1 MTLFILGLII
11 FLGSHSTRIFAE
23 PWRTQMITKLGEKK
37 WKGICT
43 LVSIFGFVL
52 LVIGYGQA
60 RQDTVLL
67 WQPPTF
73 SIHLAL
79 LLNLF
84 TFVFLASSAPNN
96 NAIRVKLKHPM
107 ILSVK
112 IWALAHLLANGTL
125 VDAILFGAFLIW
137 AVLDFRAARQ
147 RPSPIEA
154 NTVISLTATGI
165 AIVSGIVV
173 WLAFVLWIH
182 QWLIGISPLATMG
195 R

>member
-1 MTLFILGLII
+1 MALFILGLII

-23 PWRTQMITKLGEKK
+23 PWRTQMIAKLGEKK
-37 WKGICT
+37 WKGICS
-43 LVSIFGFVL
+43 LVSILGFVL

-79 LLNLF
+79 LLNLI

-125 VDAILFGAFLIW
+125 VDAILFGSFLIW

-154 NTVISLTATGI
+154 NTVISLKATGI

-182 QWLIGISPLATMG
+182 QWLIGISPLASS
-195 R
+195 